1 MNSSVST
8 TSATGTDFHFCA
20 LPTSI
25 PFYLSSQGY
34 GVFINTPGEVSMEVG
49 AEKGSKVGTIVQGE
63 ELEYWLINGPS
74 LKEVLGRYTVLTGRP
89 GCVLSV
95 ISLFP

>member
-1 MNSSVST
+1 
-8 TSATGTDFHFCA
+8 
-20 LPTSI
+20 
-25 PFYLSSQGY
+25 
-34 GVFINTPGEVSMEVG
+34 MEVG

-95 ISLFP
+95 TPLSP